1 MAGADRSMTQPRP
14 HAAKERDRH
23 FGRSPTHLRAVRSY
37 NRAAVTLEDSWGPLP
52 AARPFRFGLTS
63 STLRVP
69 RRTDC
74 DAVSVGIHN
83 RTLRTL
89 QLDRLNAGDEA
100 SHDQR
105 SADARLSWS
114 AAAAVA
120 RDGSGLPR

>member
-1 MAGADRSMTQPRP
+1 MTQPRP

-23 FGRSPTHLRAVRSY
+23 FGRSPTHLRRGEELQPRGSDARGP
-37 NRAAVTLEDSWGPLP
+37 LGPLP
-52 AARPFRFGLTS
+52 AVRPFRFGLTS

>member
-1 MAGADRSMTQPRP
+1 MTQPRP

-23 FGRSPTHLRAVRSY
+23 FGRSPTHLRRGEELQPRGSDARGQ
-37 NRAAVTLEDSWGPLP
+37 LGP
-52 AARPFRFGLTS
+52 ASRRTSRFRLGLTS
-63 STLRVP
+63 SALRVP
-69 RRTDC
+69 RRPDC
-74 DAVSVGIHN
+74 DAVSLGIHN